1 MLLSLLNTFVL
12 EGKAPPEIQRLFG
25 SIIIPVCYLCICG
38 CICDLSV
45 FQPKLNFERN
55 QSLFAKTKC
64 SGRKQNVNIP
74 SCAALMLDNRIIGS
88 LLVDWENSFPV
99 MTAMQGAKVSQPGHM
114 KTYNVVDRNLIPF
127 LPSLGYLRNYQSK
140 TW

>member
-12 EGKAPPEIQRLFG
+12 EGKAPPEIPAPFWEHLH
-25 SIIIPVCYLCICG
+25 PCICG
-38 CICDLSV
+38 SICDLSV

-88 LLVDWENSFPV
+88 LLVDWGSSFPV
-99 MTAMQGAKVSQPGHM
+99 MTAMQGAQVSQSGHM

-127 LPSLGYLRNYQSK
+127 LSSLGYLRNYQSK